1 MHGCVDE
8 YGSGE
13 ILGWV
18 TDPDPNETLPVV
30 ICRAH
35 DGRSMEFR
43 AIQYREDVC
52 QVVGRRGTFGF
63 AIPVEQIRHLG
74 PKLRLY
80 DSAGTML
87 DNGEVDL
94 ADLPDASSVQQDNE
108 KVHIFLHVQKSA
120 GTSVRVALEPL
131 YRKCEIALIYPD
143 VPGIS
148 LADFCKL
155 PRYQRQEI
163 KFLAGHTYFG
173 VHEYLEKP
181 SRYVTVLRNPIDRL
195 ISNFWHHKNSDNNF
209 TIDGR
214 KIPIEQ
220 VVNEGLTEEFD
231 NYATRVICG
240 LTAAAVPIGSVTSEE
255 VRAAIHNI
263 DTMFDCLA
271 ILEKFPAD
279 FDRLCKSLGKA
290 SPVLPNL
297 NVRSRSHDEPLA
309 MIDWRKVI
317 INNRFDQ
324 ELYDHFYKTDQ
335 TNPIGASRQFR
346 REP

>member
-1 MHGCVDE
+1 MPGYVDE

-13 ILGWV
+13 ILGWA

-43 AIQYREDVC
+43 AIHYRVDVC
-52 QVVGRRGTFGF
+52 QAVGRQGTFGF
-63 AIPVEQIRHLG
+63 AIPIEQIRHLG

-94 ADLPDASSVQQDNE
+94 ADLPDVSSVEQDNE

-120 GTSVRVALEPL
+120 GTSVCAALNSL
-131 YRKCEIALIYPD
+131 YRRCEIALIYPG
-143 VPGIS
+143 VPWIS
-148 LADFCKL
+148 LADFPKIPL
-155 PRYQRQEI
+155 HQRQGF
-163 KFLAGHTYFG
+163 KFLAGHIYFG
-173 VHEYLEKP
+173 IHEYLEKP

-195 ISNFWHHKNSDNNF
+195 ISNFWHHKNPDDNLI
-209 TIDGR
+209 IDGI

-240 LTAAAVPIGSVTSEE
+240 AEVPIGSITSEE
-255 VRAAIHNI
+255 VRTAIHNI

-279 FDRLCKSLGKA
+279 FDRLCKSLGKV
-290 SPVLPNL
+290 S
-297 NVRSRSHDEPLA
+297 
-309 MIDWRKVI
+309 
-317 INNRFDQ
+317 
-324 ELYDHFYKTDQ
+324 
-335 TNPIGASRQFR
+335 
-346 REP
+346 

>member
-1 MHGCVDE
+1 MPGYVDAC
-8 YGSGE
+8 GSGE

-18 TDPDPNETLPVV
+18 TDPDPNETLPAV

-43 AIQYREDVC
+43 AIHYRVDVC
-52 QVVGRRGTFGF
+52 QVIGRQGTFGF
-63 AIPVEQIRHLG
+63 AIPIEQIRHLG

-80 DSAGTML
+80 NSAGTML
-87 DNGEVDL
+87 GNGEVDL
-94 ADLPDASSVQQDNE
+94 ADLPDTSSVPHDNE

-120 GTSVRVALEPL
+120 GTSVRVALEAL

-148 LADFCKL
+148 LTNFGRL

-195 ISNFWHHKNSDNNF
+195 ISNFWHHKNSDYNLI
-209 TIDGR
+209 IDGG

-240 LTAAAVPIGSVTSEE
+240 LTADAVPIGSVTFEA

-279 FDRLCKSLGKA
+279 FDRLCKSLGKVP
-290 SPVLPNL
+290 PVLPRL
-297 NVRSRSHDEPLA
+297 NVRSRSHDEPSDK
-309 MIDWRKVI
+309 IDWKKVMD
-317 INNRFDQ
+317 NNRFNQ
-324 ELYDHFYKTDQ
+324 QLYDHFYK
-335 TNPIGASRQFR
+335 N
-346 REP
+346 